1 MILLHRPDYYVSDA
15 DTQSGDPIA
24 PSSMDVIL
32 AKNRHGPTG
41 RTVLSY
47 YKGTNYFREAYT
59 K

>member
-1 MILLHRPDYYVSDA
+1 M
-15 DTQSGDPIA
+15 GDLTA

-47 YKGTNYFREAYT
+47 YKSTNTFREAYT